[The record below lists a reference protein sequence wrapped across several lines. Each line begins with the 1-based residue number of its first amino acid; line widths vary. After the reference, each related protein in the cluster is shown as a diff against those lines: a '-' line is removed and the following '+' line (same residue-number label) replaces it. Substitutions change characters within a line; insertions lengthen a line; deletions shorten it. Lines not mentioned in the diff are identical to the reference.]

1 MKTLLLTAIL
11 CSFSAI
17 AAFAQTA
24 PATTQ
29 VTPTSTA
36 PATSPAKI
44 GPPPANSQQA
54 QILHSALSPET
65 RSTLQDAMNSAP
77 APAPAKPASK

>member
-1 MKTLLLTAIL
+1 MKTLLLAAL
-11 CSFSAI
+11 LGSFSAV
-17 AAFAQTA
+17 AALAQTA
-24 PATTQ
+24 APGTTQ

-65 RSTLQDAMNSAP
+65 RSTLQQAMNSTP
-77 APAPAKPASK
+77 SK